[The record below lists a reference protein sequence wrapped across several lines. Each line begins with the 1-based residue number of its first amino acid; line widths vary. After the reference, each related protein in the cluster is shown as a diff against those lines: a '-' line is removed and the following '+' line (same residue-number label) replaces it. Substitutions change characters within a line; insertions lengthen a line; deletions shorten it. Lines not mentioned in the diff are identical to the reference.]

1 MPTVSSTLIGRL
13 AAGKENVHAPGRLAV
28 GPVPAPV
35 MPVVAEFGV
44 WNLTI
49 LKVTLA
55 AAPVLIRKP
64 VTTPAVGEN
73 SGKGLPCAP
82 RG

>member
-1 MPTVSSTLIGRL
+1 MMP
-13 AAGKENVHAPGRLAV
+13 A
-28 GPVPAPV
+28 
-35 MPVVAEFGV
+35 VAELGV

-73 SGKGLPCAP
+73 SGEGVARVLPEGDQRARRRREP
-82 RG
+82 AVLRHGRRRQGQVARPP